1 MLNDKTVAAIIVAGG
16 SSSRMGFDKL
26 FFEID
31 GETVLLKS
39 MKAFDECESVDEI
52 IVVAG
57 KNYNDVK
64 QLAPLMHKPC
74 TVVTGGATRAQSVK
88 NGFEASQSE
97 IICIHDA
104 ARPFV
109 SQKIITDALSAA
121 VQYGASAPAVPV
133 KDTIKIVQQNSMVKS
148 TPDRA
153 SLFAVQ
159 TPQCFLSSLYQKALA
174 QIDNDLVTDDC
185 SLFEL
190 AGMPV
195 KLTQGEYANYKITTR
210 EDLPAPKGDNNMNI
224 RIGHGYDVH
233 RLVENRK
240 LILGGVEIEYEK
252 GLLGHSDADVLAHA
266 VADALLGAA
275 AMGDIGKHF
284 PDTAAEYAGA
294 DSLVLLSKV
303 VQKLA
308 ENGFSPV
315 NIDATLLCQRPKL
328 APYITQM
335 RENLAK
341 AAGID
346 VADVSVKATT
356 EEGLGFTGNGE
367 GIAAHAVCLI
377 QKGK

>member
-39 MKAFDECESVDEI
+39 MKAFDECENVDEI

-57 KNYNDVK
+57 KNYDDVK

>member
-39 MKAFDECESVDEI
+39 VKAFDECENVDEI

-57 KNYNDVK
+57 KNYDDVK